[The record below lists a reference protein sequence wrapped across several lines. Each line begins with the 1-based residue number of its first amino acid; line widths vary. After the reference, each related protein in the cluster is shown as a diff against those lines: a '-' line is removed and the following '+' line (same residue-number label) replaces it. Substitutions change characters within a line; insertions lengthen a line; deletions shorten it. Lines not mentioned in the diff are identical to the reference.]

1 MGLLLLWLLSGE
13 AAVASQTRL
22 ADENDGTSQTRLAT
36 DNGRDDGQIMSM
48 VPFRVTDYMMTGN
61 YRYPDKVPFVLDH
74 WWKGLSVSTYWYPKI
89 INFQYDYEGIETSGF
104 GLSLTKDFNK
114 SNALRLGFAYN
125 HDRMELM
132 ADYQWNLSNYWRGY
146 DPQRRFEW
154 LATVGLLGG
163 MAKYEGDYRRFYGG
177 QVGLQLRHTLSPW
190 VSIYVEPQYKAVS
203 PLYDGYWELGNIVD
217 DGLAVQV
224 GLITRLTGPLRE
236 GGYGTAV
243 ANGAKAFGRGMVN
256 AGRWMSGVGGK
267 VFLGHGMKVNSNN
280 SLHRWYVE
288 LLGGS
293 QLRDGEHEVGKLNL
307 YEADFEMNLGMRL
320 NSLLALQVGAFGERL
335 DLTQRSDHPEQVYG
349 YRAELTFDPLRF
361 VWHKAEEKGW
371 AWTVGGGLEGGR
383 VEMWN
388 HVPDL
393 NFERYI
399 KPTVHTQLRRRLLG
413 QTWLVLQGR
422 WQMIDVDDDHLQ
434 MMAFAGV
441 HQNLVA
447 RKSNHRRTPIWWK
460 GFWLAGSWGAW
471 DMRNSLVRTSLG
483 YDFND
488 VHSVRLDYS
497 YSHVDSHNSVFFKK
511 TYLNLFSLD
520 YMMNVRNAFLGYDPR
535 RRLNVYLFAGYNMAV
550 HKELGDE
557 SFWHAHSYVGMEG
570 GAQLEVKILPWL
582 SAFAE
587 EKTTFLSS
595 DPFVTNDFTQG
606 FGMTG
611 LVGLKVRF

>member
-36 DNGRDDGQIMSM
+36 ENGRDEGQIMSM

-104 GLSLTKDFNK
+104 GLALTKDFNK

-224 GLITRLTGPLRE
+224 GLISRLTGPLRE

-288 LLGGS
+288 LLGGT
-293 QLRDGEHEVGKLNL
+293 QLRDGEHEVGKLKL

-520 YMMNVRNAFLGYDPR
+520 YMMNVRNAFLGYDPQ